1 MPHLVNDTNQNTL
14 LDYLE
19 NATKETTGRNGKRT
33 FYAVTCYFDSEA
45 VKTLANNINNALNE
59 VQGQLIG
66 FYVFVDIRDWFKYR
80 GSKDELIQNI
90 CELTQLAENAIDF
103 IPINFRNRLF
113 HAKSYALV
121 ARKSRKQNRRRKG
134 FVATT
139 SGNLTKRGLGLDDES
154 NIEFVEIAN
163 NPTSIEEFITIIEDI
178 EKNNTVSEELLAN
191 HDNFLL
197 ALQIFSAGSFYHK
210 WEGNLSNE
218 VRFKLT
224 LTNPGIKAFQAK
236 NNPLFA
242 NYKNDSK
249 SISRDPI
256 NLQRVFNDKPKPF
269 PKRFWATY
277 SIDTLLGRWVPI
289 DIAYLVDDVLKN
301 SVQPYIEEIKSIT
314 NSENLRGKIQEIK
327 REVDEFK
334 QNGYIKEEY
343 DDIIHAWLD
352 RIKKF
357 RDNEELITLR
367 IHNYE
372 KVPEILDSSTRRLI
386 LKTFSQLRN
395 QINMGSQLRG
405 LKARIDRAITNDR
418 YDIFEQELETLY
430 KEAVETIKK
439 HSQ

>member
-1 MPHLVNDTNQNTL
+1 MPHLVNDTNQKTL

-19 NATKETTGRNGKRT
+19 NATKETTRTNGKRT

-66 FYVFVDIRDWFKYR
+66 FYVFVDIGDWFKYR

-90 CELTQLAENAIDF
+90 CELTKLAKNAIDF

-121 ARKSRKQNRRRKG
+121 APKSRKQNRRRKG

-163 NPTSIEEFITIIEDI
+163 NPTSIEEFITIIEVL
-178 EKNNTVSEELLAN
+178 KGNNIASKQLLAN
-191 HDNFLL
+191 HDEFIL

-210 WEGNLSNE
+210 WEGNLSDE

-224 LTNPGIKAFQAK
+224 LTNKGIKAFKA

-256 NLQRVFNDKPKPF
+256 NLQRVFKEQPKPF
-269 PKRFWATY
+269 PKQFLATY
-277 SIDTLLGRWVPI
+277 SIDTLLGRWIPT
-289 DIAYLVDDVLKN
+289 DIASLVDEVLKN

-314 NSENLRGKIQEIK
+314 NLEN
-327 REVDEFK
+327 
-334 QNGYIKEEY
+334 
-343 DDIIHAWLD
+343 
-352 RIKKF
+352 
-357 RDNEELITLR
+357 
-367 IHNYE
+367 
-372 KVPEILDSSTRRLI
+372 
-386 LKTFSQLRN
+386 
-395 QINMGSQLRG
+395 
-405 LKARIDRAITNDR
+405 
-418 YDIFEQELETLY
+418 
-430 KEAVETIKK
+430 
-439 HSQ
+439 